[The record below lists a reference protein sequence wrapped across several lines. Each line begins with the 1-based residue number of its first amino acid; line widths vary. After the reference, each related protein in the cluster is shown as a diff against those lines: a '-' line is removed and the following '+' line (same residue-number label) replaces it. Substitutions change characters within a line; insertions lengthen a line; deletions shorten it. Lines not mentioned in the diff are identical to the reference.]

1 MVKSFHI
8 STEFTTTS
16 EVIIMNDIELK
27 QRVRATEKGLKRLD
41 DRLNLVIQQDHEH
54 LTRTTRLEDLLAE
67 FILENKEGF
76 AKLHRHV
83 QRLTDSQEYW
93 DRRMDEGM
101 TELRRELAESQQRLT
116 DSQEHWDRRMDE
128 GMADLRRELAESQRR
143 TDEQIAESQ
152 RRTDERIA
160 TGFAEFQKR
169 QEAREARLDK
179 KITDSRIEIGNL
191 SHRLGTLVEDL
202 VAPSLP
208 DILKQL
214 VKCPEEQDVLVNVRI
229 RRRHPMQSGEM
240 LEIDALAD
248 CGSYVLVNETKSQL
262 TPEKVKGFLGKLTRI
277 RDYFPEYQGHIV
289 LGCMSSLF
297 VESSLVEYASRQGL
311 LVVATTAGLMTLQN
325 PPGFI
330 WRGF

>member
-1 MVKSFHI
+1 
-8 STEFTTTS
+8 
-16 EVIIMNDIELK
+16 MNGIELK
-27 QRVRATEKGLKRLD
+27 QRVRATEKGLQRLD
-41 DRLNLVIQQDHEH
+41 DRLNWVIQQDHEC
-54 LTRTTRLEDLLAE
+54 LTRVTRLEDLLAQ
-67 FILENKEGF
+67 FISENHESF
-76 AKLHRHV
+76 AKLHHAV
-83 QRLTDSQEYW
+83 QKLTDSQDYW

-101 TELRRELAESQQRLT
+101 AELRLELAESQK
-116 DSQEHWDRRMDE
+116 
-128 GMADLRRELAESQRR
+128 R
-143 TDEQIAESQ
+143 TDEQIAASQ
-152 RRTDERIA
+152 KRTDERIA

-208 DILKQL
+208 DILKQS
-214 VKCPEEQDVLVNVRI
+214 VKCPDEQDVLVNVRV
-229 RRRHPMQSGEM
+229 RRRHPTHPGEM
-240 LEIDALAD
+240 LEIDAMAD

-277 RDYFPEYQGHIV
+277 RDYFPEYKGHIV

-297 VESSLVEYASRQGL
+297 VEASLVEYASRQGL

-325 PPGFI
+325 PPGFV